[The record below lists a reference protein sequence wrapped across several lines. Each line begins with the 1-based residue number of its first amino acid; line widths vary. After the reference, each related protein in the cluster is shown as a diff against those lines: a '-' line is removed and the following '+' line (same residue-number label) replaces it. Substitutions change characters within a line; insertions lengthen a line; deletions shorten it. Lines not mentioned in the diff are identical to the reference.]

1 MSERLH
7 YYKAGGADSEE
18 AERLIIMGP
27 SEDESDKARL
37 LSRSN
42 TRSNDA
48 VSWDDSTEGSEAS
61 LSKGEY
67 RSTSVLASEQQQQN
81 QKKKTKKKK
90 FNLRS
95 LASPKT
101 PFLRNFFKTYRSV
114 PDGSVERVTPFAV
127 VLLVVLLAVYVLN
140 QADRL
145 VLPVV
150 IPNGLRCDVG
160 KDECA
165 VANNATN
172 SSASGNGSNE
182 TSSEG
187 GCIKFNDD
195 QQGLLTGVCAPY
207 LLVGHCKLKHK
218 SKPIMA
224 RVNCLVYI
232 LTITLLFRILNN
244 VFFILCTMQCI

>member
-48 VSWDDSTEGSEAS
+48 LSWDDSTEGSEAS

-95 LASPKT
+95 LSYSPKT
-101 PFLRNFFKTYRSV
+101 PFLRNFFKTYRGV

-172 SSASGNGSNE
+172 SSAGGNGSNE

-187 GCIKFNDD
+187 NCIKFNDD
-195 QQGLLTGVCAPY
+195 QQGLLTGVCVCVCV
-207 LLVGHCKLKHK
+207 LLV
-218 SKPIMA
+218 
-224 RVNCLVYI
+224 
-232 LTITLLFRILNN
+232 
-244 VFFILCTMQCI
+244 LCRAIE